1 MPLFIQGLWRQVWFK
16 GGKVGEGDD
25 VGHTEDKT
33 ITVLLEGETVIV
45 EV

>member
-1 MPLFIQGLWRQVWFK
+1 MGV
-16 GGKVGEGDD
+16 KVGEGDD

-33 ITVLLEGETVIV
+33 ITLLLAEESVMV